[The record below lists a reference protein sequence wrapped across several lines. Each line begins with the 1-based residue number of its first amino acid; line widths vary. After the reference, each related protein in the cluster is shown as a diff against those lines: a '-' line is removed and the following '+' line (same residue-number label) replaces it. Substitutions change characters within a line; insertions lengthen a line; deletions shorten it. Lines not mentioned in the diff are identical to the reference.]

1 MKILVSEN
9 TKVTISLGILIA
21 MFVFLISLTVT
32 AVGWKT
38 KIEHRISAL
47 ESHRIVMLENFE
59 NYNNDVEAL
68 MIRQLE
74 QDALFAE
81 IRTDLKWIRMV
92 LETK

>member
-1 MKILVSEN
+1 
-9 TKVTISLGILIA
+9 
-21 MFVFLISLTVT
+21 
-32 AVGWKT
+32 
-38 KIEHRISAL
+38 
-47 ESHRIVMLENFE
+47 MLENFE